1 MNLEVLKLGSCTDL
15 LELPKSIRS
24 LHKLCILDISDCLSI
39 RHLPKDIGELCNL
52 KELHMKG
59 CMSLRKGCH
68 HQLQNLSNWSLWYVI
83 KRGPSGWKRYQL
95 DLVSQT
101 MISENCLFLENFVGS
116 VNLLSLSS
124 TLCFFFLTFRPNWA
138 HEKICI
144 SRKYDCFKS

>member
-24 LHKLCILDISDCLSI
+24 LHKLCILDISNCLSI

-52 KELHMKG
+52 KEFHMKG

-68 HQLQNLSNWSLWYVI
+68 HQLQNLSNWSLWYVM

-101 MISENCLFLENFVGS
+101 MISENSLFGKFCRLCQLIIIIFYSLFLFS
-116 VNLLSLSS
+116 YISAKLS
-124 TLCFFFLTFRPNWA
+124 TWKNM
-138 HEKICI
+138 
-144 SRKYDCFKS
+144 YQ